1 MVNLALFNTLRGR
14 RAPATDAVNREG
26 APAYAFTPKHA
37 LAQFAATGCLNATF
51 YASAESQLDTVLK
64 LAANLD
70 GDFVA
75 RTAVYAR
82 EHAFMKDMPALLC
95 AALADTGRPQA
106 DIRLL
111 ERIFP
116 RVIDNSRMLRTFVQ
130 IMRSGAVGRKSLGSA
145 PKRMVRSW
153 LAARTETQLFYAS
166 VGQSPSL
173 ADIVKMVHPTPAT
186 PERAAFYGYLL
197 GREHDAALLPEVVR
211 DFERFKRDP
220 SVPVPDVPFQ
230 MLTALDLDREA
241 WAAIA
246 RRATWQTTRMNLNTF
261 ARHGVF
267 DVEGL
272 TDLIAERL
280 RDRQAMQRARVF
292 PYQLLVAFTQASSGV
307 PEPVRAALQD
317 AMEIAV
323 ENVPEIEGRVVVCP
337 DVSGSMH
344 SPVTGYRRGA
354 TSAVRCVDVASLVTA
369 AVLRTNPS
377 ATVLPFE
384 NRVVSVRLNPRDSVM
399 TNATRL
405 ASVGGGGTNC
415 SAPLARLNKQRAQA
429 DLVLFVSDNQSW
441 VDAQWGGGGTAM
453 LREWNALKQRNPR
466 ARLVCLDVQPYRTSQ
481 VTDGEDILN
490 VGGFSDRVFD
500 VIARFAEHGLDSN
513 HWVGEIE
520 RVEL

>member
-1 MVNLALFNTLRGR
+1 MANLALFNTLRGR
-14 RAPATDAVNREG
+14 HTPPTDAVNREG
-26 APAYAFTPKHA
+26 APAYAFTPKHT
-37 LAQFAATGCLNATF
+37 LAQFAATGCLNTTF

-70 GDFVA
+70 EPFVA

-95 AALADTGRPQA
+95 AALTDPGRPQA
-106 DIRLL
+106 DVQLL

-116 RVIDNSRMLRTFVQ
+116 RVIDNGRMLRTFVQ
-130 IMRSGAVGRKSLGSA
+130 IMRSGAIGRKSLGSA
-145 PKRMVRSW
+145 PKRMVRDW
-153 LAARTETQLFYAS
+153 LAARTEAQLFRAS
-166 VGQSPSL
+166 VGRSPSL
-173 ADIVKMVHPTPAT
+173 ADVVKMVHPRPST

-197 GREHDAALLPEVVR
+197 DREHDAALLPGVVQA
-211 DFERFKRDP
+211 FERFKRDA
-220 SVPVPDVPFQ
+220 SAPVPDVPFQ
-230 MLTALDLDREA
+230 LLTALDLDREA

-246 RRATWQTTRMNLNTF
+246 RHATWQTTRMNLNTF

-267 DVEGL
+267 DVEGM
-272 TDLIAERL
+272 TDLVAERL
-280 RDRQAMQRARVF
+280 RDRQAIRRARVF
-292 PYQLLVAFTQASSGV
+292 PYQLLVAYAQAASGV
-307 PEPVRAALQD
+307 PERVRNALKD
-317 AMEIAV
+317 AMEVAV
-323 ENVPEIEGRVVVCP
+323 ENVPEIAGRVVVCP
-337 DVSGSMH
+337 DVSGSMT
-344 SPVTGYRRGA
+344 SPVTGFRRGA
-354 TSAVRCVDVASLVTA
+354 TSAVRCVDVAALVTA
-369 AVLRTNPS
+369 AVLRKNPS

-384 NRVVSVRLNPRDSVM
+384 HDVVSVRLNPRDSVM

-415 SAPLARLNKQRAQA
+415 SAPLARLNRQRAQA

-453 LREWNALKQRNPR
+453 LREWNALKQRSPH
-466 ARLVCLDVQPYRTSQ
+466 ARLVCLDVQPYRTGQ
-481 VTDGEDILN
+481 VTDREDILN

-500 VIARFAEHGLDSN
+500 VIARFAEHGLDPG